1 MQKLLLLYFL
11 LINIAAFVLFT
22 FDKYKSRVNASR
34 TPEKRLHT
42 LSLLGGVLGASLS
55 MILFRHKIKKTSFL
69 LKHVTIILLWL
80 ALLVYYFSQ
89 VDDLNFLR

>member
-34 TPEKRLHT
+34 TPERRLHT
-42 LSLLGGVLGASLS
+42 LSFLGGVLGASLS
-55 MILFRHKIKKTSFL
+55 MILFRHKIKKSSFV

>member
-11 LINIAAFVLFT
+11 LINVAAFVLFT

-42 LSLLGGVLGASLS
+42 LSLLGGVVGASLS
-55 MILFRHKIKKTSFL
+55 MILFRHKIKKSSFI
-69 LKHVTIILLWL
+69 LKHVAIILLWL

>member
-34 TPEKRLHT
+34 TPERRLHT

-55 MILFRHKIKKTSFL
+55 MILFRHKIKKTSFV

>member
-42 LSLLGGVLGASLS
+42 LSLLGGVVGASLS
-55 MILFRHKIKKTSFL
+55 MILFRHKIKKSSFI
-69 LKHVTIILLWL
+69 LKHVAIILLWL

>member
-1 MQKLLLLYFL
+1 MQKLILLYFI
-11 LINIAAFVLFT
+11 LINLAAFVLFT

-55 MILFRHKIKKTSFL
+55 MILFRHKIKKSSFM
-69 LKHVTIILLWL
+69 LKHLAIVFLWI
-80 ALLVYYFSQ
+80 ALFVYYFSQ

>member
-42 LSLLGGVLGASLS
+42 LSLFGGVVGASLS
-55 MILFRHKIKKTSFL
+55 MILFRHKIKKSSFI
-69 LKHVTIILLWL
+69 LKHVAIILLWL

>member
-55 MILFRHKIKKTSFL
+55 MILFRHKIKKTSFV